1 MTVLI
6 VEDNPISATVLEHT
20 LDKHAFETLTARDGE
35 EALEFLEAHPEIEL
49 VITDIMMPNTD
60 GIELVRT
67 IKNRPEWSEI
77 PILVCTSI
85 KPGSLNDSVPMQ
97 GWEYVF
103 KPIRAKSLMQKVS
116 EALAR
121 QKPVLQKPV
130 LQKPDQ
136 TMSEIGMD
144 SAAFN
149 EVLEEFLKVV
159 KNTVDLL
166 EQGVKQV
173 SKQPLDFQHLLE
185 GARLIRAERVID
197 ILDRL
202 NQSPAEEKPEIARST
217 YPLLLRELKA
227 AQHCLALY
235 TA

>member
-1 MTVLI
+1 MAVLI

-20 LDKHAFETLTARDGE
+20 LDKYGYETLTARDGE
-35 EALEFLEAHPEIEL
+35 EALEFLESHPEIEL
-49 VITDIMMPNTD
+49 VVTDIVMPNTD
-60 GIELVRT
+60 GIKLVQT

-85 KPGSLNDSVPMQ
+85 NPGSLTESVPMQ

-103 KPIRAKSLMQKVS
+103 KPIRAKSLIQKVNK
-116 EALAR
+116 ALAQ
-121 QKPVLQKPV
+121 QKPA

-144 SAAFN
+144 SQAFN
-149 EVLEEFLKVV
+149 EILEEFLKVV
-159 KNTVDLL
+159 KDKVILL
-166 EQGVKQV
+166 EQEVKQV
-173 SKQPLDFQHLLE
+173 SKQPLDLQHLLE
-185 GARLIRAERVID
+185 GAQLIRAERVIE
-197 ILDRL
+197 ILNRL
-202 NQSPAEEKPEIARST
+202 NRCPTGKKPEIFQST

-227 AQHCLALY
+227 TQHYLALY